1 VLISAGLKAPAKR
14 RRNHRLSSEFK
25 PSGYKSGP
33 SQRDVP
39 KLWAYSGD
47 PINMPMTGRLECFLK
62 LAAYDRDLRAERLGL
77 RRITVTL
84 LVRRAGA
91 GKRYLPR
98 EIAFPGV

>member
-1 VLISAGLKAPAKR
+1 VLILAGLKAPARR
-14 RRNHRLSSEFK
+14 RRNHRLNSEVK

-39 KLWAYSGD
+39 KLWAYSGG
-47 PINMPMTGRLECFLK
+47 PINVPITGRLECFLK
-62 LAAYDRDLRAERLGL
+62 LAAYDRDLRAKHLWL
-77 RRITVTL
+77 RRITVAL